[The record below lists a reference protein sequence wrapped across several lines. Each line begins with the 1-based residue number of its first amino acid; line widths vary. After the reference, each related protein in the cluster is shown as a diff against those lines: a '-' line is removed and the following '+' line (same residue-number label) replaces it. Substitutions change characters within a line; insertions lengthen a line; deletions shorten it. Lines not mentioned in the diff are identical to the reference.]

1 MPLNSR
7 AAKLAASS
15 TASCGRLLGGERNRQ
30 AAARDRTRSPCSFAI
45 IAAALRLG
53 CRRQVSSV
61 SWSSA
66 PRATDAL
73 AESGGQALRARPSC
87 ESGAAA
93 AAGGSRRGTWSRLAA
108 RARRS
113 SWALGGPASR
123 QESPPRHTARNSWF
137 MVAGAIGA
145 VGGAPRPNT
154 SLKRRRATAQHLA
167 REALTVYPALRGPGA
182 APLRAA

>member
-30 AAARDRTRSPCSFAI
+30 AAARDRTRSPGGFAI

-93 AAGGSRRGTWSRLAA
+93 AAGGSRRGAWSRLAA
-108 RARRS
+108 RARGS
-113 SWALGGPASR
+113 SSSLGGLVSR

-154 SLKRRRATAQHLA
+154 SLKRRRTTARRLA
-167 REALTVYPALRGPGA
+167 REAPVVYPAPRGPGA